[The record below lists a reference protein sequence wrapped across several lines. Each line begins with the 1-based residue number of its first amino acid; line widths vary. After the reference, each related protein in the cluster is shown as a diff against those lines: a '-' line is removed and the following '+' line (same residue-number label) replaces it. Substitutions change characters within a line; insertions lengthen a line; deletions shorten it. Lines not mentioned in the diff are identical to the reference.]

1 MTNTALSAKSRA
13 GAEDKNSFL
22 QHNFS
27 IGGMYVKTQN
37 DGD

>member
-13 GAEDKNSFL
+13 GAEVKLNFL
-22 QHNFS
+22 KHNFS
-27 IGGMYVKTQN
+27 SGGMYVETQN